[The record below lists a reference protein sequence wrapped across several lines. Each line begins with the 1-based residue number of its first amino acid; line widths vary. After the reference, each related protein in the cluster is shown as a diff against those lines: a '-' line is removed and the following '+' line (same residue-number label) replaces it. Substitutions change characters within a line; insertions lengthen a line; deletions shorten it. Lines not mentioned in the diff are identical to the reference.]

1 MIKTESIVPLLHDEC
16 SFAFAKEIGSDPSWV
31 SFSAAS
37 LVSRIMHRATSRL
50 LMGPEVCR
58 DTSYLRLSQT
68 FTDSIFVNGLIL
80 SMLPLWPLRYPL
92 SYVLSVFHRY
102 NLRRAMKIVV
112 PIVTARFEEFRRQQ
126 ESNNFRGRGADGDL
140 ADDQLTERHLD
151 AIEWTLQLSKE
162 LGQKEH
168 NPYRISLS
176 LLHNLW
182 AGSAAPAG
190 LLTQMLF
197 KVLLDPPS
205 RYLEP
210 LRAEAEAAIKQ
221 YGCTDKTLSSMPLL
235 DSFIREMNRLYPTG
249 SATCARTIMDP
260 AGFAFHDGLK
270 LPVGTKIVVP
280 ALAIQTDDRN
290 FDNPLEFQGFRF
302 VDLGGRNGRDGTA
315 GVESNWGA
323 STISESNLA

>member
-1 MIKTESIVPLLHDEC
+1 MHRTT
-16 SFAFAKEIGSDPSWV
+16 
-31 SFSAAS
+31 
-37 LVSRIMHRATSRL
+37 SRI
-50 LMGPEVCR
+50 LMGAELCR
-58 DTSYLRLSQT
+58 DTAFLRTSAA

-80 SMLPLWPLRYPL
+80 SMLPLWPLRYAL

-102 NLRRAMKIVV
+102 NLRRAMKIVLPV
-112 PIVTARFEEFRRQQ
+112 VSARFEEFRRQQ
-126 ESNNFRGRGADGDL
+126 YSSSFHQSGADD
-140 ADDQLTERHLD
+140 DVVNDQLTEHHLD
-151 AIEWTLQLSKE
+151 AIEWTLRLSMK
-162 LGQKEH
+162 LGDKEH

-221 YGCTDKTLSSMPLL
+221 HGCTDKALSNMSLL
-235 DSFIREMNRLYPTG
+235 DSFIREMNRVYPTG

-270 LPVGTKIVVP
+270 LPVGTKIAIP
-280 ALAIQTDDRN
+280 ALAIQTDERA
-290 FDNPLEFQGFRF
+290 FETPLDFQGFRF
-302 VDLGGRNGRDGTA
+302 ADLGGENDHETA
-315 GVESNWGA
+315 SIESNWGA